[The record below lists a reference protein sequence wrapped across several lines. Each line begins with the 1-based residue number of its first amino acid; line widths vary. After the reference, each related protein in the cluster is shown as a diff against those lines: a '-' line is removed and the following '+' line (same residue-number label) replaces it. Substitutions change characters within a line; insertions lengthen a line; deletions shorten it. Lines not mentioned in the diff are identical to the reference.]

1 MIAGEG
7 GGKRMWEMVLSGEK
21 EEEGG
26 KKGEWKGRK
35 EDLRRLNVRVQVPLR
50 IKEGAQ
56 EFSGA
61 PNARRNMFEQSSVLG
76 TRYLLFDFAFFFAF

>member
-7 GGKRMWEMVLSGEK
+7 EGKRMWKMVLSGEK

-26 KKGEWKGRK
+26 KKGEWKGK
-35 EDLRRLNVRVQVPLR
+35 EDLRRLNVRVRVPLR
-50 IKEGAQ
+50 IKESAQ

-76 TRYLLFDFAFFFAF
+76 TRYFLFDFAFFAF